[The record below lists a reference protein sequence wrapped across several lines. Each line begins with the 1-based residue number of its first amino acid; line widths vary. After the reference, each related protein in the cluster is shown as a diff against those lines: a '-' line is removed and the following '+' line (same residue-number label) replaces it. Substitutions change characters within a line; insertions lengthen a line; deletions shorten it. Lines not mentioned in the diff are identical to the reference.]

1 MATLFKELL
10 ERLKK
15 EDEVYLLEL
24 LNVSSD
30 ELVDMFEDKIEER
43 QEYIREQLA
52 LDYDEEQ

>member
-24 LNVSSD
+24 LNLSSE
-30 ELVDMFEDKIEER
+30 ELVDTFQDTIEER